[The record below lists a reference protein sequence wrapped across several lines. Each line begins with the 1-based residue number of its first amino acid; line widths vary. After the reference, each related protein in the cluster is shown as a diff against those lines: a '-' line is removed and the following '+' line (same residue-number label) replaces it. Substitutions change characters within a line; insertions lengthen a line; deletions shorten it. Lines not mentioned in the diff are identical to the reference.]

1 MYAVLALSVF
11 VNTVGIR
18 MMPYLESLILVLHV
32 LGFFAILIP
41 LVHLAPMSSS
51 HFVFSEFVNESG
63 YPDGLSWF
71 VGLTASSVLFIG
83 KSYSVFA
90 QHITNK
96 PLQATTAQRIWVS
109 I

>member
-1 MYAVLALSVF
+1 MF
-11 VNTVGIR
+11 VNTVGIKV
-18 MMPYLESLILVLHV
+18 MPYLESFILVLHV

-51 HFVFSEFVNESG
+51 RFVFAEFVNESG

-83 KSYSVFA
+83 KVPSSF
-90 QHITNK
+90 
-96 PLQATTAQRIWVS
+96 
-109 I
+109 